1 VHLLVKERRSL
12 DEAEQAQDLGQTPA
26 DLVLLS
32 FFDADLGAAA
42 QSWSDWDR
50 QTGAGRAPSLRLAS
64 LGRLRHP
71 MSVDLYAEAV
81 VGRSKAVVARVY
93 GGLDY
98 WAYGAEQLSAVC
110 RAQGVPLAL
119 VAGDGCGRLDA
130 RLAAL
135 STAPAAAL
143 DAFDGYLREGGLENL
158 GHALRLAASLAGLS
172 APPTAAPQPM
182 PDAGVFQAAPDDGR
196 PLATLVFYRSHL
208 ASGDVAPVRALA
220 EALEARGLR
229 TQALYVASLKSPTA
243 AAFISERL
251 AQAKPAVVVN
261 LTGFSARGAQGSPLD
276 AADAPVLQVALAGA
290 PEAGWRSSTRGL
302 SPSDL
307 AMHIAL
313 PELDGRL
320 FTTAIAFK
328 TETDPLDGVEYARVM
343 LKPDPDQIAL
353 AADRVAGW
361 ARLATTPR
369 SERRLALVLSNYPGA
384 QGSPGQVGQAIGLDT
399 FASLDAICA
408 DLRQAGYVLPESEPS
423 RRLRDLAPTPIL
435 SLGEYGEL
443 FAALPTPLRERIL
456 AAWGPPEADPAV
468 SGGAFHLATWRSGA
482 VTLLLQPDRGAV
494 AERKATYHDP
504 DLPPRHAYVAAY
516 LWLAVRQ
523 DVHAIVHLG
532 AHGTLEWL
540 PGKALAPA
548 PDCAPAALMRG
559 LPVIYP
565 YIVNN
570 PGEAAAAKRRLGAV
584 TIGHLTPPLRA
595 AGVQGEA
602 AEIERLIDD
611 YAAADGLDSR
621 RTSMLRRE
629 ILQRAEATGLLA
641 ESGVEQVEDESD
653 ALARLD
659 AYLCDV
665 KDLQIR
671 DGLHV
676 FGRAPPSAARDALQ
690 ATVCAAA
697 PTADPAAVGQA
708 LDACAAAEHAAL
720 IAALDGRFV
729 GPGPAGAPSRGRPDV
744 LPTGRNLYAIDPRAV
759 PTRAAMTLARTSAGA
774 LLQRHLEDQGEWPRR
789 LVLDLWG
796 GPTLRTGGED
806 LALALI
812 LLGVEPVWDQASNR
826 VIGVEVLPMAVL
838 DRPRVDVTL
847 RMSGLFRDAFESQI
861 ALFDLAVR
869 SVAALD
875 EPDEDNPLAKAAR
888 GLEGEALRGATARI
902 YGPAPSAYGSGVEDG
917 VARSYELARAALGE
931 AYLAAGG
938 YAYGQGLD
946 GRQDAAGFAA
956 RVGGADA
963 LVHAQDHAEVDLLD
977 GLDFVASQGGF
988 AAAAHGLGA
997 APALHHLDT
1006 SKPEAPKVR
1015 AVAEEVARV
1024 VRGRAANPVW
1034 IAGMMRHGY
1043 RGAAEI
1049 ARTVEALHGFAA
1061 TLPQRFDPQFD
1072 LLFAATLADPEV
1084 DAFLAHANPDA
1095 RRAMAAR
1102 LTAVRAQ
1109 DLWRSRRNDVAAVL
1123 EAVR

>member
-1 VHLLVKERRSL
+1 MHLLVKERRSL
-12 DEAEQAQDLGQTPA
+12 DEADPAQDLGQTPA

-50 QTGAGRAPSLRLAS
+50 QTAGCAPSLRLAS
-64 LGRLRHP
+64 LARLRHP
-71 MSVDLYAEAV
+71 MSVDLYAEQVA
-81 VGRSKAVVARVY
+81 GRSKAVVARVY
-93 GGLDY
+93 GGVDY
-98 WAYGAEQLSAVC
+98 WPYGAEQLSAIC
-110 RAQGVPLAL
+110 RANDIPLAL
-119 VAGDGCGRLDA
+119 IAGDGCGRLDA

-135 STAPAAAL
+135 STAPEAAL
-143 DAFDGYLREGGLENL
+143 QAFDGYLREGGPENL
-158 GHALRLAASLAGLS
+158 GQALRLAASLAGLC
-172 APPTAAPQPM
+172 APPRVGPEPM
-182 PDAGVFQAAPDDGR
+182 PDAGVFQAAADDAR
-196 PLATLVFYRSHL
+196 PLASVVFYRSHF
-208 ASGDVAPVRALA
+208 ASGDIAPVQALSA
-220 EALEARGLR
+220 ALEARGMR
-229 TQALYVASLKSPTA
+229 TEALYVSSLKSPA
-243 AAFISERL
+243 AASFICQRL
-251 AQAKPAVVVN
+251 ARPQPAVVVN
-261 LTGFSARGAQGSPLD
+261 LTGFSARGPHGSPLD
-276 AADAPVLQVALAGA
+276 AAGAPVLQAALAGA

-307 AMHIAL
+307 AMQIVL

-328 TETDPLDGVEYARVM
+328 TQGQVVDGVEYARVM
-343 LKPDPDQIAL
+343 LKPEPDQIDL
-353 AADRVAGW
+353 AADRAAGW

-369 SERRLALVLSNYPGA
+369 AERRLAVVLSNYPGA
-384 QGSPGQVGQAIGLDT
+384 QSSPGQIGQALGLDT

-408 DLRQAGYVLPESEPS
+408 DLRQAGYVIDDVEPS
-423 RRLRDLAPTPIL
+423 RGLKDLAPQPIL
-435 SLGEYGEL
+435 SLADYDAL
-443 FAALPTPLRERIL
+443 FAALPLTLRARIV
-456 AAWGPPEADPAV
+456 AAWGDPRSDPAFEN
-468 SGGAFHLATWRSGA
+468 GAFQLAAWRSGA
-482 VTLLLQPDRGAV
+482 LTLLLQPDRGAS
-494 AERKATYHDP
+494 ADRKATYHDP
-504 DLPPRHAYVAAY
+504 DRPPRHAYVAVY
-516 LWLAVRQ
+516 LWLNAHLG
-523 DVHAIVHLG
+523 VHAVVHLG

-548 PDCAPAALMRG
+548 PDCAPAALLRG

-584 TIGHLTPPLRA
+584 TIGHLTPPLRS

-602 AEIERLIDD
+602 ALIERLIDD
-611 YAAADGLDSR
+611 YAAADGLDAR
-621 RTSMLRRE
+621 RTTLLRRE
-629 ILQRAEATGLLA
+629 ILQRAQASGLLA
-641 ESGVEQVEDESD
+641 ESGVDQADDEEG

-671 DGLHV
+671 DGLHI
-676 FGRAPPSAARDALQ
+676 FGREPPPEAREALQ
-690 ATVCAAA
+690 SAICAAA
-697 PTADPAAVGQA
+697 PGADPLSVGQM
-708 LDACAAAEHAAL
+708 LDASASAERSAL

-729 GPGPAGAPSRGRPDV
+729 SPGPAGAPSRGRPDV

-759 PTRAAMTLARTSAGA
+759 PTRAAMTLARRAAQA

-826 VIGVEVLPMAVL
+826 VTGVEVAPLAVL

-847 RMSGLFRDAFESQI
+847 RMSGLFRDAFETQI

-869 SVAALD
+869 TVAALD
-875 EPDEDNPLAKAAR
+875 EPDEDNPLAKAVR
-888 GLEGEALRGATARI
+888 GLDGDALRGATARI
-902 YGPAPSAYGSGVEDG
+902 YGPAPSAYGSGVEDL
-917 VARSYELARAALGE
+917 VSRTHQLERAALGA
-931 AYLAAGG
+931 AYLEAGG
-938 YAYGQGLD
+938 YAYGQGLE
-946 GRQDAAGFAA
+946 GRQDAVGFAA

-977 GLDFVASQGGF
+977 GLDFVASEGGF
-988 AAAAHGLGA
+988 AAAAHSLGA
-997 APALHHLDT
+997 MPTLHHLDT
-1006 SKPEAPKVR
+1006 SKPQTPRVR
-1015 AVAEEVARV
+1015 ALADEVARI

-1034 IAGMMRHGY
+1034 VAGMMRHGY

-1061 TLPQRFDPQFD
+1061 TLPQRFDQQFD

-1084 DAFLAHANPDA
+1084 DAFLESANPDA
-1095 RRAMAAR
+1095 RRALSARLAAAR
-1102 LTAVRAQ
+1102 TQ